1 MTIEGIRLPVYLK
14 VSILLTG
21 IAIVIATLYIG
32 RSILVPLA
40 FATILAIVLHP
51 LVNFLIDKR
60 INRVLAI
67 IITLFLTFLV
77 IAAFGALLLSQAT
90 RLSDSLPF
98 LADKFTE
105 MLNQAITWISVHFD
119 INSQKLDDWILKT
132 RSEIIDTST
141 AAIGNT
147 LVSLG
152 NLLVVIFLIP
162 VYVFMTLFYHSIL
175 IEFIH
180 RLFSSGQ
187 QSKVSQLVSKTKK
200 LIQQYLI
207 GLIIEAGII
216 AVLNT
221 AALLILGIEYALL
234 LGIIGAL
241 LNIIPY
247 IGGIVAVAMPMTVAL
262 ITKDSAWYP
271 VYVLIIYTLIQFAD
285 NNYIVPKVVASKVKL
300 NALFSLLAVFVGAAI
315 WGIPGMFI
323 SIPFLAIVKL
333 ICDHVE
339 PLKPWGFLLG
349 DTMPPIISIKAV
361 FKKPAKVT
369 IL

>member
-1 MTIEGIRLPVYLK
+1 MKLPVYLK

-21 IAIVIATLYIG
+21 IAILIAMLYLG
-32 RSILVPLA
+32 RSILVPFA

-51 LVNFLIDKR
+51 VVNFFLNKR
-60 INRVLAI
+60 INRVIAI

-77 IAAFGALLLSQAT
+77 IAAFGALLLSQAN
-90 RLSDSLPF
+90 RLKDSLPF

-105 MLNQAITWISVHFD
+105 LVNQGTTWISGHFD
-119 INSQKLDDWILKT
+119 IDSRKLDDWVLKT
-132 RSEIIDTST
+132 RSELVNTGT

-147 LVSLG
+147 LVSIG
-152 NLLVVIFLIP
+152 NLLVVVFLIP
-162 VYVFMTLFYHSIL
+162 VYVFMLLFYHSIL

-187 QSKVSQLVSKTKK
+187 QSKVSELVTKTKT
-200 LIQQYLI
+200 LIQKYLI
-207 GLIIEAGII
+207 GLIIEAGIM
-216 AVLNT
+216 ATLNT
-221 AALLILGIEYALL
+221 ATLLILGIEYALL

-241 LNIIPY
+241 LNVIPY
-247 IGGIVAVAMPMTVAL
+247 IGGIVAVGMPMIVAL
-262 ITKDSAWYP
+262 ITKDSAWYA
-271 VYVLIIYTLIQFAD
+271 VYVLIIYTVIQLVD

-300 NALFSLLAVFVGAAI
+300 NALFSLLAVFAGSAI
-315 WGIPGMFI
+315 WGVPGMFL
-323 SIPFLAIVKL
+323 SIPLLAVVKL
-333 ICDHVE
+333 VCDHVE

-361 FKKPAKVT
+361 FKKQAKGT